1 MPSNRALIIAVACG
15 SAHALSPA
23 QTSRR
28 APLTATATRE
38 APAQTSRRTLLTTTA
53 TGITTLVLSP
63 ATASAGSKLEDGLA
77 LPDGARQF
85 NEFQGL
91 KGEWTRFG
99 ERLKKTDIDD
109 KEWEGV
115 PLLLRR
121 VYDAGDDMLF
131 MAKGAFQR
139 SYVQNISQGRHPLL
153 ATECEGVTPRPREAD
168 ENPNFESTIR
178 GTLMTHASPRR
189 RPRAFIHHMR
199 RSLQGQAGEGEEA
212 REGLPAGREGRR
224 PARPGQRPGCR
235 HQGLRGDGA
244 LVVGLPRPHERRT
257 PRLVGCLMFNQF
269 NQHNLRRPS

>member
-1 MPSNRALIIAVACG
+1 MTARRVLMIAA
-15 SAHALSPA
+15 SAHALAPA
-23 QTSRR
+23 AQSRR
-28 APLTATATRE
+28 A
-38 APAQTSRRTLLTTTA
+38 LLANTA
-53 TGITTLVLSP
+53 TGAAALVLSP

-99 ERLKKTDIDD
+99 ERLKKQDIDD

-153 ATECEGVTPRPREAD
+153 ATERVGRD
-168 ENPNFESTIR
+168 NPK
-178 GTLMTHASPRR
+178 A
-189 RPRAFIHHMR
+189 
-199 RSLQGQAGEGEEA
+199 RS
-212 REGLPAGREGRR
+212 
-224 PARPGQRPGCR
+224 
-235 HQGLRGDGA
+235 
-244 LVVGLPRPHERRT
+244 
-257 PRLVGCLMFNQF
+257 
-269 NQHNLRRPS
+269 

>member
-1 MPSNRALIIAVACG
+1 MMPRSLLLLIAASG
-15 SAHALSPA
+15 SATALAPL
-23 QTSRR
+23 QHSRR
-28 APLTATATRE
+28 AAPLTATATRA

-53 TGITTLVLSP
+53 TGVAALVLSP

-131 MAKGAFQR
+131 MAKGAYRR
-139 SYVQNISQGRHPLL
+139 SYFQTYPK
-153 ATECEGVTPRPREAD
+153 D
-168 ENPNFESTIR
+168 D
-178 GTLMTHASPRR
+178 
-189 RPRAFIHHMR
+189 IHYW
-199 RSLQGQAGEGEEA
+199 Q
-212 REGLPAGREGRR
+212 
-224 PARPGQRPGCR
+224 
-235 HQGLRGDGA
+235 
-244 LVVGLPRPHERRT
+244 
-257 PRLVGCLMFNQF
+257 
-269 NQHNLRRPS
+269 PSE

>member
-1 MPSNRALIIAVACG
+1 MTARRVLMIAA
-15 SAHALSPA
+15 SAHALAPA
-23 QTSRR
+23 AQSRR
-28 APLTATATRE
+28 A
-38 APAQTSRRTLLTTTA
+38 LLANTA
-53 TGITTLVLSP
+53 TGAAALVLSP

-99 ERLKKTDIDD
+99 ERLKKQDIDD

-139 SYVQNISQGRHPLL
+139 GKLIHISQGRHPLL

-178 GTLMTHASPRR
+178 GTFVPSRRLVVARARSRPCHHAGLSKDKQEK
-189 RPRAFIHHMR
+189 AKKLAKDFQ
-199 RSLQGQAGEGEEA
+199 QGVKGAD
-212 REGLPAGREGRR
+212 R
-224 PARPGQRPGCR
+224 PAQSKDR
-235 HQGLRGDGA
+235 A
-244 LVVGLPRPHERRT
+244 AVVKAYEATAPLLADFLDLTSDVPQD
-257 PRLVGCLMFNQF
+257 L
-269 NQHNLRRPS
+269 

>member
-1 MPSNRALIIAVACG
+1 MPSGRALRLAVACG
-15 SAHALSPA
+15 STHALAPA

-28 APLTATATRE
+28 APLTITATPC

-53 TGITTLVLSP
+53 TGAAALVLSP

-99 ERLKKTDIDD
+99 ERLKKQDIDD

-131 MAKGAFQR
+131 MAKGALQR
-139 SYVQNISQGRHPLL
+139 GKLIHISQGRHPLL
-153 ATECEGVTPRPREAD
+153 ATERVGRD
-168 ENPNFESTIR
+168 NPK
-178 GTLMTHASPRR
+178 A
-189 RPRAFIHHMR
+189 
-199 RSLQGQAGEGEEA
+199 RS
-212 REGLPAGREGRR
+212 
-224 PARPGQRPGCR
+224 
-235 HQGLRGDGA
+235 
-244 LVVGLPRPHERRT
+244 
-257 PRLVGCLMFNQF
+257 
-269 NQHNLRRPS
+269 

>member
-1 MPSNRALIIAVACG
+1 MPSGRALLLAVACG
-15 SAHALSPA
+15 SAHALAPA

-28 APLTATATRE
+28 APLTVTATGG
-38 APAQTSRRTLLTTTA
+38 APAQTSRRALLTNAA
-53 TGITTLVLSP
+53 TGAAALVLSP

-139 SYVQNISQGRHPLL
+139 SYFQIY
-153 ATECEGVTPRPREAD
+153 
-168 ENPNFESTIR
+168 
-178 GTLMTHASPRR
+178 
-189 RPRAFIHHMR
+189 
-199 RSLQGQAGEGEEA
+199 
-212 REGLPAGREGRR
+212 
-224 PARPGQRPGCR
+224 
-235 HQGLRGDGA
+235 
-244 LVVGLPRPHERRT
+244 LPRTTSTTGNRASRA
-257 PRLVGCLMFNQF
+257 
-269 NQHNLRRPS
+269 

>member
-1 MPSNRALIIAVACG
+1 MKLLLIAVACG
-15 SAHALSPA
+15 SAHALAPAQTA

-28 APLTATATRE
+28 APLTATATPS
-38 APAQTSRRTLLTTTA
+38 PAHISRRTLLTTTA
-53 TGITTLVLSP
+53 TGAAALVLSP

-131 MAKGAFQR
+131 MAKGMIP
-139 SYVQNISQGRHPLL
+139 VQNCFLR
-153 ATECEGVTPRPREAD
+153 
-168 ENPNFESTIR
+168 
-178 GTLMTHASPRR
+178 ASR
-189 RPRAFIHHMR
+189 
-199 RSLQGQAGEGEEA
+199 
-212 REGLPAGREGRR
+212 
-224 PARPGQRPGCR
+224 
-235 HQGLRGDGA
+235 
-244 LVVGLPRPHERRT
+244 
-257 PRLVGCLMFNQF
+257 
-269 NQHNLRRPS
+269 

>member
-1 MPSNRALIIAVACG
+1 MPSGRALLLAVACG

-28 APLTATATRE
+28 APLTTTATAQ
-38 APAQTSRRTLLTTTA
+38 PAHASRRTLLTTTA

-131 MAKGAFQR
+131 MAKGMIP
-139 SYVQNISQGRHPLL
+139 VQNCYLR
-153 ATECEGVTPRPREAD
+153 
-168 ENPNFESTIR
+168 
-178 GTLMTHASPRR
+178 ASR
-189 RPRAFIHHMR
+189 
-199 RSLQGQAGEGEEA
+199 
-212 REGLPAGREGRR
+212 
-224 PARPGQRPGCR
+224 
-235 HQGLRGDGA
+235 
-244 LVVGLPRPHERRT
+244 
-257 PRLVGCLMFNQF
+257 
-269 NQHNLRRPS
+269 

>member
-1 MPSNRALIIAVACG
+1 MLAA
-15 SAHALSPA
+15 SAHALAPA
-23 QTSRR
+23 AQSRR
-28 APLTATATRE
+28 A
-38 APAQTSRRTLLTTTA
+38 LLTKAA

-139 SYVQNISQGRHPLL
+139 GKLINIISQGRHPLL

-178 GTLMTHASPRR
+178 GTSMTHASPRR
-189 RPRAFIHHMR
+189 FSRAFIHHMR
-199 RSLQGQAGEGEEA
+199 RPVQGQAGRREEA
-212 REGLPAGREGRR
+212 REGLPERCERCR
-224 PARPGQRPGCR
+224 PARPI
-235 HQGLRGDGA
+235 
-244 LVVGLPRPHERRT
+244 
-257 PRLVGCLMFNQF
+257 
-269 NQHNLRRPS
+269 

>member
-1 MPSNRALIIAVACG
+1 MTARRVLMLAA
-15 SAHALSPA
+15 SAHALAPA
-23 QTSRR
+23 AQSRR
-28 APLTATATRE
+28 A
-38 APAQTSRRTLLTTTA
+38 LLANTA
-53 TGITTLVLSP
+53 TGAAALVLSP

-139 SYVQNISQGRHPLL
+139 SY
-153 ATECEGVTPRPREAD
+153 
-168 ENPNFESTIR
+168 F
-178 GTLMTHASPRR
+178 
-189 RPRAFIHHMR
+189 HMY
-199 RSLQGQAGEGEEA
+199 
-212 REGLPAGREGRR
+212 
-224 PARPGQRPGCR
+224 
-235 HQGLRGDGA
+235 
-244 LVVGLPRPHERRT
+244 LPRTTSTTGNRASRA
-257 PRLVGCLMFNQF
+257 
-269 NQHNLRRPS
+269 

>member
-1 MPSNRALIIAVACG
+1 MPSGRTLLIAVAAG
-15 SAHALSPA
+15 SAHALAPA

-28 APLTATATRE
+28 APLTATATP
-38 APAQTSRRTLLTTTA
+38 APTQTSRRTLLATTA
-53 TGITTLVLSP
+53 TGAAALVLSP

-139 SYVQNISQGRHPLL
+139 SYFHIY
-153 ATECEGVTPRPREAD
+153 
-168 ENPNFESTIR
+168 
-178 GTLMTHASPRR
+178 
-189 RPRAFIHHMR
+189 
-199 RSLQGQAGEGEEA
+199 
-212 REGLPAGREGRR
+212 
-224 PARPGQRPGCR
+224 
-235 HQGLRGDGA
+235 
-244 LVVGLPRPHERRT
+244 LPRTTSTTGNRASRA
-257 PRLVGCLMFNQF
+257 
-269 NQHNLRRPS
+269 